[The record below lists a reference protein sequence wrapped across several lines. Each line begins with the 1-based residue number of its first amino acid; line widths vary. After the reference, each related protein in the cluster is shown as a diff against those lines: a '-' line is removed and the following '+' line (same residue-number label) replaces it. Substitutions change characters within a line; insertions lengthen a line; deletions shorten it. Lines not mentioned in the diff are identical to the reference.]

1 MTEKDQGIWLANEP
15 CPDCDSKDNLSI
27 YEKPDGTIDGYCQTL
42 NCPEGQYKS
51 NNKLAKD
58 EYLAEKYDIVIFS
71 TKVKPDR
78 PLVNGKTGAELVWE
92 WLEKYNLSKYIKEVT
107 SEKPRAVFYIDD
119 KAIRFIE
126 WEDTLNKIT
135 NKYN

>member
-1 MTEKDQGIWLANEP
+1 MIHEYDIKQAYENANQLAIDFDGVIHKN
-15 CPDCDSKDNLSI
+15 SKGF
-27 YEKPDGTIDGYCQTL
+27 YDGTIY
-42 NCPEGQYKS
+42 
-51 NNKLAKD
+51 D
-58 EYLAEKYDIVIFS
+58 EPMPGALDAIKQLAEKYDIVIFS
-71 TKVKPDR
+71 AKVKPDK

>member
-1 MTEKDQGIWLANEP
+1 MIHEYDIKQAYENANQLAIDFDGVIHKN
-15 CPDCDSKDNLSI
+15 SKGF
-27 YEKPDGTIDGYCQTL
+27 YDGTIY
-42 NCPEGQYKS
+42 
-51 NNKLAKD
+51 D
-58 EYLAEKYDIVIFS
+58 EPMPGALDAIKQLAEKYDIVIFS
-71 TKVKPDR
+71 AKVKPDR